1 MKHRSLCVVLGVAAM
16 VASGLDPA
24 RAQDRAAVSIGVVV
38 DGPWERNAE
47 ILDLFPQEITALQKQ
62 RRALAQRR
70 STIAHRRQH
79 GRDGDTAQ
87 N

>member
-47 ILDLFPQEITALQKQ
+47 ILDLFQQEITALLSSDFDI
-62 RRALAQRR
+62 RFPVEAQV
-70 STIAHRRQH
+70 
-79 GRDGDTAQ
+79 DGG
-87 N
+87 